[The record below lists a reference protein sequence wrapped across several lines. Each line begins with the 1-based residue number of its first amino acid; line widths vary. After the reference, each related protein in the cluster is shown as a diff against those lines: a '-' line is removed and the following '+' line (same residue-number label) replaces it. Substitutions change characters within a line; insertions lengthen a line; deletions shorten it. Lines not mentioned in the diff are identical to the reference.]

1 MSHPE
6 LANSSNGG
14 GRECWASWEAL
25 PGTVLHWLDS
35 APPWRVLCK
44 SLSQQPAPPC
54 WGSSQDPGLAGSSQA
69 LFLEGRKF
77 TERVATEKILI
88 YAIEGSRDK
97 HS

>member
-6 LANSSNGG
+6 LASRSHGG

-25 PGTVLHWLDS
+25 PGAVLHRLGCG
-35 APPWRVLCK
+35 PPWRVLCK
-44 SLSQQPAPPC
+44 SRSQQPAPPC
-54 WGSSQDPGLAGSSQA
+54 WGSSQDLGLAGSSQA

-88 YAIEGSRDK
+88 YAIEGSRDR